1 MAIINARAFQVT
13 KYLVSDLISSAITW
27 VIFFAFRKIYIEK
40 SELILDD
47 NFYRGLIIIPV
58 YWITLYYL
66 SGYYSNVFRK
76 HRIQDLGFTLIQTL
90 IGVLF
95 LFFVLILDD
104 KVFSYKH
111 YYLAFLVLFSVH
123 FFLTF
128 IPRIFF
134 TSRLVRRIHQRKI
147 GFNTLLIG
155 GNANALNIYNEISEM
170 KQSPGFK
177 FVGFVSIN
185 GVDNQLRESDLP
197 YLGKYANEI
206 RTVLR
211 DKNIEEAI
219 IAIESSEHE
228 SLKKIISELEGE
240 NLKLHVIPD
249 MYDILTGSVKM
260 TNIYGAPLIEIK
272 TELMPAWQASVKRL
286 MDVIISLISLVLC
299 LPLFLIIALAIKLSS
314 KGPIF
319 FLQERVGL
327 NGRPFKII
335 KFRSMVVNAESNGP
349 QLSSENDSRITSVG
363 RFLRKTRLDEF
374 PQFVNVILGDMSLV
388 GPRPERQFYIDQIST
403 IAPHYKY
410 LNKVRPGITSWGQ
423 VKYGYAEN
431 VDQMIQRMK
440 YDLIYIEN
448 MTLALDIKIMF
459 FTLLIIF
466 KGKGK

>member
-1 MAIINARAFQVT
+1 MAIDAKRFQVT
-13 KYLVSDLISSAITW
+13 KYIISDLFTSASAWTL
-27 VIFFAFRKIYIEK
+27 FYAFRKLYIERA
-40 SELILDD
+40 ELVLDE
-47 NFYRGLIIIPV
+47 NYFRGLVIIPL

-66 SGYYSNVFRK
+66 SGYYNNVLRK

-90 IGVLF
+90 VGVLF
-95 LFFVLILDD
+95 LFFVVILDD
-104 KVFSYKH
+104 QVISYKN
-111 YYLAFLVLFSVH
+111 YYAAFFALFGIH
-123 FFLTF
+123 FSLTF

-134 TSRLVRRIHQRKI
+134 TSRLVKRIHNRKI

-155 GNANALNIYNEISEM
+155 GNSNALNIYREISEM
-170 KQSPGFK
+170 KQSPGFR

-185 GVDNQLRESDLP
+185 GVDKHLESEGLH
-197 YLGKYANEI
+197 YLGKYSEKI
-206 RTVLR
+206 YPVI
-211 DKNIEEAI
+211 KEHKVEEAI

-228 SLKKIISELEGE
+228 SLRKIVSDMEGE
-240 NLKLHVIPD
+240 NLRLHVIPD

-272 TELMPAWQASVKRL
+272 SELMPAWQASVKRM
-286 MDVIISLISLVLC
+286 MDVVISAVSLVLC
-299 LPLFLIIALAIKLSS
+299 LPLFLVIAVAIKLTS
-314 KGPIF
+314 KGPVF

-327 NGRPFKII
+327 NGKPFRII
-335 KFRSMVVNAESNGP
+335 KFRSMVVNAESDGP
-349 QLSSENDSRITSVG
+349 QLSSENDSRITRVG

-374 PQFVNVILGDMSLV
+374 PQFINVILGDMSLV
-388 GPRPERQFYIDQIST
+388 GPRPERQFYIDKIMEF
-403 IAPHYKY
+403 APHYKY

-431 VDQMIQRMK
+431 VEQMIQRMK

>member
-111 YYLAFLVLFSVH
+111 YYLAFFVLFSVH

-211 DKNIEEAI
+211 EKNIEEAI

-299 LPLFLIIALAIKLSS
+299 LPLFLIIALAIKLTS

>member
-13 KYLVSDLISSAITW
+13 KYLVSDLVSSAITW

-111 YYLAFLVLFSVH
+111 YYLAFFVLFSVH

-211 DKNIEEAI
+211 EKNIEEAI

-299 LPLFLIIALAIKLSS
+299 LPLFLIIALAIKLTS